1 MKEHNPSP
9 TVDGTIPLIEV
20 DGNAYDCGYHYG
32 QIVREKYPSF
42 RKYLDQAQS
51 FNSLSPAVRKLFE
64 QRCPYILD
72 IHRGL
77 IEASGPAKQT
87 GKANP
92 ATGCT
97 SFGVSGSVT
106 LDGEPIS
113 GQNKD
118 APENTYLNHHLHIIL
133 RMRITGGPT
142 ILVLAYPGEVLG
154 YGMWSTGMTI
164 FRNDMF
170 SVAKGEGALTMEQW
184 GMLTLA
190 GKSVHEGAELAKEF
204 GIAEQG
210 NCLISDPSGQS
221 LNVEFN
227 NGGVS
232 IIPAK
237 DGIVTHANHP
247 VGKETSPFEH
257 YPDKTE
263 KENSRH
269 RMARL
274 WELLDAERSRLTAQK
289 AMMCLADH
297 SKYPGGICRHIT
309 KYTNQLTT
317 ATVVAEP
324 TKGRL
329 HVVKGNPCTN
339 WPTTYTF

>member
-1 MKEHNPSP
+1 MG
-9 TVDGTIPLIEV
+9 GTIPLIEV
-20 DGNAYDCGYHYG
+20 DGSAYDCGYRYG

-42 RKYLDQAQS
+42 RQYLDQAQS
-51 FNSLSPAVRKLFE
+51 FKSLSPAVRKLFE

-77 IEASGPAKQT
+77 MESSGPAKQT
-87 GKANP
+87 GKANLE
-92 ATGCT
+92 TGCT

-106 LDGEPIS
+106 FDGEPIS

-118 APENTYLNHHLHIIL
+118 ATENPHLYIVL
-133 RMRITGGPT
+133 RMRIRGGPT
-142 ILVLAYPGEVLG
+142 ILVLAYPGELLG
-154 YGMWSTGMTI
+154 LGLWSTGMSI

-170 SVAKGEGALTMEQW
+170 SVAEGEGVLTMEQW
-184 GMLTLA
+184 GLLALA
-190 GKSVHEGAELAKEF
+190 GKSVHEGAELAQRF
-204 GIAEQG
+204 GISDQG
-210 NCLISDPSGQS
+210 NCLISDSSGQS

-227 NGGVS
+227 TGGVS

-237 DGIVTHANHP
+237 EGIATHANHP

-309 KYTNQLTT
+309 KDPDQLTT
-317 ATVVAEP
+317 AAVVAEP

-329 HVVKGNPCTN
+329 HVVRGNPCTN
-339 WPTTYTF
+339 WSTTYTI